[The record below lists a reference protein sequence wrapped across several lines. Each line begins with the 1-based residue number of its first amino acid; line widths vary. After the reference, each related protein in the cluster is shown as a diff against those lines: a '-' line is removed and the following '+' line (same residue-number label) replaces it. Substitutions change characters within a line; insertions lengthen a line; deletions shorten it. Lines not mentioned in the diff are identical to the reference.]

1 MTPLNPGDDEWKS
14 WFRFVDTNLT
24 ANRQFYPQRPRT
36 SGFPSSP
43 RFCCSLSFLWIK
55 LIFVFSPY
63 MPKVKPSADADQTP
77 HQPSDQPLPAT
88 YEAALEELE
97 TLVQQLE
104 SGQLPLDQLLSHYQ
118 RGSALLA
125 FCRDRL
131 QAVDQQIQVLDGST
145 LKPWNGA

>member
-1 MTPLNPGDDEWKS
+1 
-14 WFRFVDTNLT
+14 
-24 ANRQFYPQRPRT
+24 
-36 SGFPSSP
+36 
-43 RFCCSLSFLWIK
+43 
-55 LIFVFSPY
+55 
-63 MPKVKPSADADQTP
+63 MPKVKPAADADQAP
-77 HQPSDQPLPAT
+77 HQPADPSLPAT
-88 YEAALEELE
+88 YEVALEELE

-104 SGQLPLDQLLSHYQ
+104 AGQLPLDQLLSHYQ

>member
-1 MTPLNPGDDEWKS
+1 
-14 WFRFVDTNLT
+14 
-24 ANRQFYPQRPRT
+24 
-36 SGFPSSP
+36 
-43 RFCCSLSFLWIK
+43 
-55 LIFVFSPY
+55 
-63 MPKVKPSADADQTP
+63 MPKVKPSADADQAS
-77 HQPSDQPLPAT
+77 HQPADQPLPAT

-125 FCRDRL
+125 LCRDRL

>member
-1 MTPLNPGDDEWKS
+1 
-14 WFRFVDTNLT
+14 
-24 ANRQFYPQRPRT
+24 
-36 SGFPSSP
+36 
-43 RFCCSLSFLWIK
+43 
-55 LIFVFSPY
+55 
-63 MPKVKPSADADQTP
+63 MPKVKPSSDADQASHLP
-77 HQPSDQPLPAT
+77 MPAT

-97 TLVQQLE
+97 GLVQQLE

>member
-1 MTPLNPGDDEWKS
+1 
-14 WFRFVDTNLT
+14 
-24 ANRQFYPQRPRT
+24 
-36 SGFPSSP
+36 
-43 RFCCSLSFLWIK
+43 
-55 LIFVFSPY
+55 
-63 MPKVKPSADADQTP
+63 
-77 HQPSDQPLPAT
+77 
-88 YEAALEELE
+88 LEELE
-97 TLVQQLE
+97 GLVQQLE